1 METINEKKYA
11 ENIRRQYAP
20 QSEQQGKLNRL
31 KSLDAKVRRP
41 AIVFAYVF
49 GCVGT
54 LILGTGMCLA
64 MKVIGNMVAAGIAVG
79 AVGIVAV
86 CVNYFIYKVIIKHRK
101 NKYSDQILKLSDE
114 LLNKNT
120 ED

>member
-1 METINEKKYA
+1 
-11 ENIRRQYAP
+11 
-20 QSEQQGKLNRL
+20 
-31 KSLDAKVRRP
+31 
-41 AIVFAYVF
+41 
-49 GCVGT
+49 
-54 LILGTGMCLA
+54 
-64 MKVIGNMVAAGIAVG
+64 MKVIGNMEAAGIAVG

-86 CVNYFIYKVIIKHRK
+86 CVNYFIYKAIIKRRK